1 MLSILKKINF
11 LVSKVQRKKL
21 IILSFL
27 LFVGMILEFL
37 GLGILIP
44 VLNILIDSNEFSQN
58 KYLMSL
64 RNFFPQIS
72 DQKFILLL
80 LGFVVIFYIIKT
92 CFLVLLTFK
101 QNRFLS
107 NLNASI
113 SNKLFSSY
121 LNQPYE
127 YHLKSDS
134 SDLIKNLQI
143 EVSYFFAFMTS
154 LINIFI
160 EGGLILSIAITL
172 IIIEPF
178 GTLALSLFLML
189 LTLIFYKLTKTRLDL
204 WGQNRQELD
213 LNSAK
218 IITDG
223 LGAIRDLII
232 SRRVYFYIK
241 KFNSLSFEKAKVTS
255 NHIFLTQLPKFYF
268 ELVSISGIV
277 LFIFILILTEKSTA
291 ALIATLGV
299 FVAGVFRA
307 LPSLNRLV
315 TSIQNLKFYNAS
327 VDIIYN
333 DLVSFSNVNIKQ
345 NSIKKLELQKKISL
359 DKITFK
365 YGDKTVL
372 EDISFDI
379 FKNQSIGI
387 IGESGAGKSTLVDL
401 IVGLQKPDE
410 GKILIDNKDLNTIS
424 DQWMSSIG
432 YISQNIFLIND
443 TIENNIA
450 LGIPQDQIS
459 SSRIN
464 KVIAQVQLTSYIDDL
479 PNRLKTKVGERG
491 IQISGGQKQRIGIA
505 RALYL
510 NPEILILDEATSALD
525 NDTEKSIL
533 RSFRLLKGKKT
544 IIIVSHRHSSLQNCD
559 TIFKIKDGKILK
571 TNKLKSE
578 I

>member
-178 GTLALSLFLML
+178 GTLALSLFLLL